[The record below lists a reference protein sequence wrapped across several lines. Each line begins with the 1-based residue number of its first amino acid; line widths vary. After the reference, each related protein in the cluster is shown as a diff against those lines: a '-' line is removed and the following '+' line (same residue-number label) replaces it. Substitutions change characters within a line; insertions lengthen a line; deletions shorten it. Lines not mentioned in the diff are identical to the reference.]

1 MLESASREV
10 TDPVKQRVLIILRP
24 PSGKKKPFSGVRP
37 RDYYLAIDLF
47 QFSLFIG
54 KKQPAL
60 AEFRVLAIHGQ

>member
-1 MLESASREV
+1 MLKSASREV

-24 PSGKKKPFSGVRP
+24 PGGKKKPFSEVR
-37 RDYYLAIDLF
+37 RRLLSSIDLF

>member
-1 MLESASREV
+1 MLKSASREV

-24 PSGKKKPFSGVRP
+24 PGGKKKPFSEVGR
-37 RDYYLAIDLF
+37 RLLSSIDLF

-60 AEFRVLAIHGQ
+60 AEFCVLAIHGQ